1 MKKSALTVLLTLF
14 FALMLSFS
22 PRLAASSF
30 KDSIVRLHIL
40 ANSDSDEDQLLK
52 LSVRDAII
60 ENTDF
65 VTEGIAKSDID
76 EDVLKEIEETAADVI
91 KEQGY
96 DYTVKAVLTNEYF
109 DTRDYGY
116 FALPCGDYDAVRVEI
131 GKAEGKNWWCVLF
144 PPLCTPI
151 AEADVKTAAL
161 KAGFSETDIGIITK
175 GDAVYSVR
183 FKTMEIV
190 SELKHKL
197 FDK

>member
-1 MKKSALTVLLTLF
+1 MKKSELTVLLTLF
-14 FALMLSFS
+14 FTLMLSFS

-76 EDVLKEIEETAADVI
+76 EKVLKEIEETAADVI

-116 FALPCGDYDAVRVEI
+116 FALICGDYDAVRVEI

-151 AEADVKTAAL
+151 AEADVKAAAL